1 MTAVSLLLAALGTF
15 ACGGVLS
22 ALLRRRPALSAV
34 VGAGG
39 AVAGGLLGATAGA
52 LGLAAGSAASLSL
65 PWELPGAELALSIDG
80 LTAFFIIPVSLV
92 TALAAFYTPAYVRGG
107 RFSWFWFNS
116 LGAAMLL
123 VLAAANGLLF
133 LVAWEAMSL
142 ASFFLV
148 MTHGEDEGTLR
159 AGWIYLV
166 ATHIGTAFLL
176 AFFLLLG
183 RGHGGLAAADGAPAG
198 VLFALALAGFGTKA
212 GFVPAHVW
220 LPEAHPA
227 APSPVSA
234 VMSGVMIKTGLYGI
248 LRTVTLLGGVQP
260 WWGWALLAIGAVS
273 GILGVVYALAQHD
286 LKRLLAYHSVENMG
300 IIALGIGLGLL
311 GLSYRLPALAAFGFC
326 GGLLHVLNHALFKS
340 LLFLGAGS
348 VDAATGTRELDRLG
362 GLLKVMPVT
371 GATFL
376 VGAAAIAGLP
386 PLNGFASE
394 LLVALAAFRG
404 VVPDGALVP
413 AIAAAGLAVIAA
425 LALIGG
431 LAAACFAK
439 AFGIVFLGEP
449 REQHGHAGAAR
460 TPREAPWTMLLP
472 MVLLA
477 VACAGVG
484 LAAPLVVRALRAP
497 LELLLGVV
505 GPVAPAPVAP
515 WADLTR
521 PLAGV
526 SIVGTALLAIVAA
539 FALVRRAAL
548 VGKGVR
554 RGPTWD
560 CGYLAPTPRM
570 QYTAASFAQAITDA
584 FRPFLGGEP
593 RIKRPQ
599 GAFPGASGMHTEP
612 RDPFLHRLF
621 SPLFGA
627 VAWAASRLRPLQQAT
642 IQVYILYI
650 AATVLVLLVWKLR

>member
-1 MTAVSLLLAALGTF
+1 MTAIVLLVAALGAF
-15 ACGGVLS
+15 ACGGALS
-22 ALLRRRPALSAV
+22 ALLRRRPALSAA

-39 AVAGGLLGATAGA
+39 AVAGGLLGAAAGA
-52 LGLAAGSAASLSL
+52 LGLAGGPPATLSL

-80 LTAFFIIPVSLV
+80 LAAFFIIPVSLV
-92 TALAAFYTPAYVRGG
+92 TALAAFYTPAYVRRG
-107 RFSWFWFNS
+107 RFSWFWFDA

-133 LVAWEAMSL
+133 LIAWEVMSL

-159 AGWIYLV
+159 AGWTYLV

-176 AFFLLLG
+176 AYFLLLD

-326 GGLLHVLNHALFKS
+326 GALLHVLNHALFKS

-394 LLVALAAFRG
+394 LLIALAAFRG
-404 VVPDGALVP
+404 VVPVGALVP

-449 REQHGHAGAAR
+449 REPEIRAAG
-460 TPREAPWTMLLP
+460 EAPWTMLLP

-477 VACAGVG
+477 LACAGVG
-484 LAAPLVVRALRAP
+484 LAAPIVVRALRAP

-505 GPVAPAPVAP
+505 GPVAPAPAAP

-526 SIVGTALLAIVAA
+526 SIAGAVLLALIAV

-548 VGKGVR
+548 AGKEVR

-584 FRPFLGGEP
+584 FRPLLGGGP
-593 RIKRPQ
+593 RIKRPE
-599 GAFPGASGMHTEP
+599 GPFPGASGLHTEP
-612 RDPFLHRLF
+612 KDPFLHKLF
-621 SPLFGA
+621 SPLFAA